1 MNSATLCQVAE
12 RDRALDDEPRT
23 GAKDMQRPK
32 MLWADI
38 GMAVAVGVF
47 LAIIML
53 FHGEDT
59 FTAAIS
65 TYIVALIAWV
75 FFCEWA
81 VTRADM
87 MQSESIAQANSRT
100 HNLPIPH

>member
-1 MNSATLCQVAE
+1 
-12 RDRALDDEPRT
+12 
-23 GAKDMQRPK
+23 MQRPR
-32 MLWADI
+32 MIWADI

-65 TYIVALIAWV
+65 TYVVALIAWV

-81 VTRADM
+81 VTRADAK
-87 MQSESIAQANSRT
+87 QVADTAQANSRA
-100 HNLPIPH
+100 HNSPLPH

>member
-1 MNSATLCQVAE
+1 
-12 RDRALDDEPRT
+12 
-23 GAKDMQRPK
+23 MQRSR

-53 FHGEDT
+53 FHGEGT

-65 TYIVALIAWV
+65 MYVFALIAWTIL
-75 FFCEWA
+75 CEWA
-81 VTRADM
+81 VTRADAKQVSSIK
-87 MQSESIAQANSRT
+87 QSSSRAHNS
-100 HNLPIPH
+100 PIPH